1 LFCLFGNNC
10 TINSSNWV
18 IFRLP
23 NLLVKLIVRS
33 GWLRGLILEVL
44 SDLIDAH
51 LSNTLALAAADINA
65 AFLGLLFTSDEDIV
79 PLIELR
85 ISDFFVELGV

>member
-10 TINSSNWV
+10 TTSSSNWV

-23 NLLVKLIVRS
+23 DLLVKLIVRS

-51 LSNTLALAAADINA
+51 LSNTLALAATDINA

-85 ISDFFVELGV
+85 ISDLFVELSV